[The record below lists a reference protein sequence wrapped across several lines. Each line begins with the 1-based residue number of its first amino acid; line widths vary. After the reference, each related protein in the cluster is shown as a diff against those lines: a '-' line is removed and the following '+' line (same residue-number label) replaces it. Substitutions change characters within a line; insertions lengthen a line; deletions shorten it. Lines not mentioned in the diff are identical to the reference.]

1 MKRNIL
7 KIDIRF
13 RGGKGEEITGNG
25 YVFVKY
31 SVIIFR
37 LFGQKWEINSHIVL
51 SARLKSFEKLSLL
64 VVPLEWN
71 AG

>member
-13 RGGKGEEITGNG
+13 RGGKGEEITENG

>member
-7 KIDIRF
+7 KIDI

-37 LFGQKWEINSHIVL
+37 LFGQKWEINSHTGIVL
-51 SARLKSFEKLSLL
+51 SARLKFFEKLSLL